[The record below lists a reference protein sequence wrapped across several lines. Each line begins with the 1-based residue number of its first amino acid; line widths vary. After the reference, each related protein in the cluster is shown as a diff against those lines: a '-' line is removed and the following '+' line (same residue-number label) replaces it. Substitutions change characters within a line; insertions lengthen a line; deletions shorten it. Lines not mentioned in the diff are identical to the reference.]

1 MQLLGEICSVKLTCG
16 ILCDSTHKSVVIRFL
31 KKKSPLKSSIIF
43 FQSPSDLSR
52 DLYLEAKQLGFADKQ
67 IAQAIER
74 YKFRSFLMPGNLV
87 VTNVIEI

>member
-1 MQLLGEICSVKLTCG
+1 MFSKIACNILHDLTEK
-16 ILCDSTHKSVVIRFL
+16 IS
-31 KKKSPLKSSIIF
+31 LKSCIIF

-74 YKFRSFLMPGNLV
+74 YKFRTFLMPGNLV